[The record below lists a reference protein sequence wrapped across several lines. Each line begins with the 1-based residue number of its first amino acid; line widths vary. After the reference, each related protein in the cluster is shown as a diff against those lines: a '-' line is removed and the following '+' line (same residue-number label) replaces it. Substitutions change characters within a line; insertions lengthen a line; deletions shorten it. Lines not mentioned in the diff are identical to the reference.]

1 MAVQS
6 VQSVYVCNYVKRR
19 KYNLIQIMGGRC
31 LLCGFDKFQEALE
44 FHHVNPQ
51 EKEFSLTSS
60 NMKNLADQL
69 IELKKCVLLC
79 ANCHR
84 GVHAGYYNIPDNW
97 QDSFNEKIA
106 QDLLAE
112 KEKKKYY
119 CHFCGKEI
127 SYQASLCK
135 ECSAKQQQRVE
146 RPTREELKKMIREKP
161 FTQIGQFFGVSDNAI
176 RKWCKANNLPSKK
189 KDINAYTDE
198 EWSMI

>member
-1 MAVQS
+1 MSIQS
-6 VQSVYVCNYVKRR
+6 DYVCNYVKRR
-19 KYNLIQIMGGRC
+19 KNNLVNVMGGKC

-51 EKEFSLTSS
+51 EKEFALTSS

-69 IELKKCVLLC
+69 IELRKCVLLC

-84 GVHAGYYNIPDNW
+84 GVHAGYYEIPNDW
-97 QDSFNEKIA
+97 QSSFNEEIA

-112 KEKKKYY
+112 KEKRHYY
-119 CHFCGKEI
+119 CQSCGKEI
-127 SYQASLCK
+127 TSKATFCK
-135 ECSAKQQQRVE
+135 ECSAKEQQHTE

-161 FTQIGQFFGVSDNAI
+161 FTQIGQLFGVSDNTI

-189 KDINAYTDE
+189 KDINAYTEE
-198 EWSMI
+198 EWSII